1 MSHLDPNCAV
11 TRHVPATFH
20 MGTSNGHWGQGSH
33 HPATFHRHSV
43 AANSTTTA
51 AASASTSAENFH
63 RIRMRNNMLLQL
75 NHHLADTAR
84 AQSLTAAHITGNMG
98 ATRSRY
104 IPGRRCK
111 DATRLPSSCYAGD
124 YYPQSR
130 IKYMLQ
136 PEP

>member
-1 MSHLDPNCAV
+1 
-11 TRHVPATFH
+11 
-20 MGTSNGHWGQGSH
+20 MGTSNGHWGQGNH
-33 HPATFHRHSV
+33 HPATFRRHSV
-43 AANSTTTA
+43 NAANNTTSTA
-51 AASASTSAENFH
+51 TSAENFH
-63 RIRMRNNMLLQL
+63 RNKARNSMLLQL

-84 AQSLTAAHITGNMG
+84 AQSLTAAHITGNV
-98 ATRSRY
+98 ATTRY

-111 DATRLPSSCYAGD
+111 DATRLPTTCYAGD